1 MIYKKFDYTDI
12 NKDTKH
18 LITLRSVSV
27 RTGISTIDI
36 TNRITGGHIINRLS
50 IEMYDETSSEYDDCI
65 LLEFEGEDELN
76 FVGKIK
82 HKDKTS
88 STTIYSKFV
97 EMYQDAMEKYM
108 IKELQYKYF
117 FDKRE
122 ITIIV
127 E

>member
-36 TNRITGGHIINRLS
+36 TNRITGEHIINRLS

-82 HKDKTS
+82 HKDNTS

-108 IKELQYKYF
+108 IKELQYKHF

-122 ITIIV
+122 IIIIV

>member
-12 NKDTKH
+12 NKDAEH
-18 LITLRSVSV
+18 LVTLRSVSV
-27 RTGISTIDI
+27 RTGINTIDI
-36 TNRITGGHIINRLS
+36 TSRITGEYIINRLS
-50 IEMYDETSSEYDDCI
+50 IEMYDATSSEYDNCI
-65 LLEFEGEDELN
+65 LLDFEEEDELN

-82 HKDKTS
+82 HKDKIT

-108 IKELQYKYF
+108 IKELQYKHF

-122 ITIIV
+122 IIIIV